1 MTRVLPCRS
10 VWARASAPEPGGG
23 KECSMPGMNLA
34 SVLIALV
41 IAVLF
46 VVIVVPA
53 GRKKKRGGGCGGD
66 CAGCG
71 GACGCHHTSHP
82 Q

>member
-10 VWARASAPEPGGG
+10 IWARASAPEPGGG
-23 KECSMPGMNLA
+23 KESNMPGMNLA
-34 SVLIALV
+34 SVLIALA
-41 IAVLF
+41 IAAVF
-46 VVIVVPA
+46 VAIVVHEV
-53 GRKKKRGGGCGGD
+53 RKKKRGGGCGGD

-71 GACGCHHTSHP
+71 GACGCHGTSHP